1 MRIENNVIRP
11 EFKFISGSDG
21 EYRELQSEVSI
32 GRGRYDFA
40 PNDSNKLGNTF
51 HHQML

>member
-1 MRIENNVIRP
+1 MLLDP

-40 PNDSNKLGNTF
+40 PNDSNKLGIYF
-51 HHQML
+51 SPIRL